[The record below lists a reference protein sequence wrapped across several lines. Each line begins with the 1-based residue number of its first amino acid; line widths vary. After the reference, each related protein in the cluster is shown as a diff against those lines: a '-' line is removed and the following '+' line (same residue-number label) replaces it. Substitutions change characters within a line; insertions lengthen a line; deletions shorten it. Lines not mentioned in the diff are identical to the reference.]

1 MKPDLKTAICG
12 IDMKNPV
19 MVASGTFGYAR
30 EYGEHLCLS
39 NLGAIVVK
47 GTTLRCRPGNPPPRL
62 AETPCGVLNSVGLE
76 NPGIDAFIKNE
87 LPYLLGLEI
96 PIIANIA
103 GESVNEYVEVARRL
117 EGLPGVAAVEINVSC
132 PNISAG
138 GLAFGKNADT
148 LKSVVSGV
156 RKVVSL
162 PVITKLTPN
171 VSDIAVLASAAVDA
185 GSDAV
190 SLVNTFLGMAIDIHE
205 KRPVL
210 STVFGGLSGPAI
222 KPIALRMVWEV
233 SSAVNVPVIGMGGIM
248 TAEDAIEFLMAGAS
262 AVAVGSATLVR
273 PNASLDVINGIQ
285 EFMIKKGVLKVSELV
300 GAAKRKVDSG
310 TGCSRRTGSQRTC
323 P

>member
-1 MKPDLKTAICG
+1 
-12 IDMKNPV
+12 
-19 MVASGTFGYAR
+19 
-30 EYGEHLCLS
+30 
-39 NLGAIVVK
+39 
-47 GTTLRCRPGNPPPRL
+47 
-62 AETPCGVLNSVGLE
+62 
-76 NPGIDAFIKNE
+76 
-87 LPYLLGLEI
+87 
-96 PIIANIA
+96 
-103 GESVNEYVEVARRL
+103 
-117 EGLPGVAAVEINVSC
+117 
-132 PNISAG
+132 
-138 GLAFGKNADT
+138 